1 VKYSPG
7 QLVAKG
13 TRKGTPIE
21 ATRETTGAPA
31 AIRLT
36 ADRAQ
41 LHADNADLAVVTVEA
56 LDAQGRPVPTASDKI
71 RFTLTGPAKLIG
83 VGNGDPSCHEPDKAS
98 DRSLFN
104 GLAQA
109 LVQVTHDAGDITLT
123 AESDGL
129 QPCTLKLSSQ

>member
-1 VKYSPG
+1 MLFRS
-7 QLVAKG
+7 
-13 TRKGTPIE
+13 
-21 ATRETTGAPA
+21 
-31 AIRLT
+31 
-36 ADRAQ
+36 
-41 LHADNADLAVVTVEA
+41 
-56 LDAQGRPVPTASDKI
+56 
-71 RFTLTGPAKLIG
+71 
-83 VGNGDPSCHEPDKAS
+83 GNGDPSCHEPDKAS